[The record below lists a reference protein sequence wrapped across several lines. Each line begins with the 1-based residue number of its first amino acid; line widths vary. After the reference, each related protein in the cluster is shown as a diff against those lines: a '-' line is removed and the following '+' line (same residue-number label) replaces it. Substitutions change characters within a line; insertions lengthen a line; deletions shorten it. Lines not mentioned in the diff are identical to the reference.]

1 MADITVLTGVTQ
13 VDDRNG
19 NHYIIADVPHTT
31 GTATDVQVQ
40 NNIISA
46 SELTLD
52 GTRGGDVTVTADDS
66 ATDFIR
72 EVTIASGE
80 STGTKKIIFRY
91 AGTAGIG
98 SGHGDL

>member
-1 MADITVLTGVTQ
+1 MADITILTGITQ

-19 NHYIIADVPHTT
+19 NHYVIADVPHTNN
-31 GTATDVQVQ
+31 TATDIQVA

-52 GTRGGDVTVTADDS
+52 GTRGGDISVTADDS
-66 ATDFIR
+66 ATDALR

-80 STGTKKIIFRY
+80 STGIKKIVFRY
-91 AGTAGIG
+91 SGTAGSG
-98 SGHGDL
+98 SGHEDL